1 MTLLNIPLIPLLVL
15 CPLLVVPVSA
25 SSPDPD
31 EAWFEA
37 DEAVVN
43 TGDLQFLPPPVDASV
58 LHSLSRIEISPES
71 LGSGW
76 VSLRQCYYNLDAVP
90 RVEVVY
96 NYKEMRDLAVIGTRG
111 IGKAEVKGQNVQLED
126 VSKKAS
132 LCVAARIRNFYAQ
145 PDGGYVLKNG
155 PFMRRFLDGY
165 FPFRVSLEVIYPQ
178 EVLRFDSVVP
188 AEQQGFSVE
197 SDSGRLAYDA
207 WFEGR
212 LETRIGFTTMDSTL
226 RWHSPEATK

>member
-1 MTLLNIPLIPLLVL
+1 MTLMNIPLISILVL
-15 CPLLVVPVSA
+15 FAASVPVCA

-37 DEAVVN
+37 DEEEVN
-43 TGDLQFLPPPVDASV
+43 TGDLRFLPPPVDASV

-71 LGSGW
+71 LESGW

-96 NYKEMRDLAVIGTRG
+96 DYNEMRNLAVAGTRG
-111 IGKAEVKGQNVQLED
+111 IGKAEVQGQSVQLED
-126 VSKKAS
+126 VSANAS
-132 LCVAARIRNFYAQ
+132 LCVAASIRNFYAQ
-145 PDGGYVLKNG
+145 PEGYVLKNG
-155 PFMRRFLDGY
+155 PYMRRFLDGY

-178 EVLRFDSVVP
+178 ELLRFHSVVP
-188 AEQQGFSVE
+188 GAQQGFDVE
-197 SDSGRLAYDA
+197 TGSGRLAFDA

-212 LETRIGFTTMDSTL
+212 LETRIGFTAVD
-226 RWHSPEATK
+226 

>member
-1 MTLLNIPLIPLLVL
+1 MTLLNIPLISILAFCLAL
-15 CPLLVVPVSA
+15 GVPVYA
-25 SSPDPD
+25 SSLDPD

-43 TGDLQFLPPPVDASV
+43 TGDLHFLPRPVDSSV

-76 VSLRQCYYNLDAVP
+76 VSLRQCYYNLDRVP

-96 NYKEMRDLAVIGTRG
+96 NYNEMRDLAVIGTRG
-111 IGKAEVKGQNVQLED
+111 IGKAEVKGQGVELED

-132 LCVAARIRNFYAQ
+132 ICVAARIRNFYAQ

-155 PFMRRFLDGY
+155 PYMRRFLDGY

-178 EVLRFDSVVP
+178 ELLRFDSIAP
-188 AEQQGFSVE
+188 AAQQGFSVE
-197 SDSGRLAYDA
+197 TGSGRLAFDA

-212 LETRIGFTTMDSTL
+212 LETRIGFTAVD
-226 RWHSPEATK
+226 